1 MYLLSARE
9 PKKVVRYT
17 PYDHDRDLVS
27 TSCQQIATQRQGT
40 AYAVPVRR
48 LVSYDDDTTLAL
60 TS

>member
-1 MYLLSARE
+1 MYRLSTRE

-17 PYDHDRDLVS
+17 PHDHDRDLVS
-27 TSCQQIATQRQGT
+27 ASCQQIATQRQGT